1 MKTLFAVAFIS
12 ATFAWACVAQEQ
24 PRSEPVNPAGSGN
37 PKSNLSAVD
46 QAGYYAMLN
55 RRVIEYKAQS
65 ELLSQLAQE
74 HKKRAEGTA
83 PDQTAKV
90 QWENELARELTGR
103 SAVVAG
109 MADQVQKERVAFEQ
123 THPDLVASLQQPAPA
138 PAANTPNTDEILF
151 FNKIEE
157 RLSEL
162 QQDIANALDAGK
174 VLTAQ
179 LHTNTGSFEYSR
191 IASVLQ
197 QNDNALRQLQKE
209 ERDLELRR
217 LEFRALRR
225 N

>member
-1 MKTLFAVAFIS
+1 MKTFFVVAFIS
-12 ATFAWACVAQEQ
+12 STFAWACVAQEQ

-37 PKSNLSAVD
+37 SKSNLSAAD

-55 RRVIEYKAQS
+55 RRVIEFKAQS
-65 ELLSQLAQE
+65 ELLGQLAQE
-74 HKKRAEGTA
+74 YKKRAEGTA

-90 QWENELARELTGR
+90 QWENELARELAER

-109 MADQVQKERVAFEQ
+109 IANQVQKERLAFEQ
-123 THPDLVASLQQPAPA
+123 AHPDLVASSQQPAA
-138 PAANTPNTDEILF
+138 LAANTPSTDEILF
-151 FNKIEE
+151 FSKIQE

-162 QQDIANALDAGK
+162 QQDIANTVDAGK

-209 ERDLELRR
+209 EWDLELRR